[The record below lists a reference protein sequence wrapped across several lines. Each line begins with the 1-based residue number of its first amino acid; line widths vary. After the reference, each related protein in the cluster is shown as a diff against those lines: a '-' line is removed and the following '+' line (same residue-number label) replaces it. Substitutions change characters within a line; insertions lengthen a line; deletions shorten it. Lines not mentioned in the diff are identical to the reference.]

1 MITLILFLLL
11 IIYHLGQIILL
22 RLLIIQVVHSNL
34 TKTSHNNLR
43 CSGSTKSYSIP
54 FNDSCRSVFL
64 NLIFPYLGS

>member
-1 MITLILFLLL
+1 MITLILSLSI
-11 IIYHLGQIILL
+11 IIYHLEQIISL
-22 RLLIIQVVHSNL
+22 RLSIILGVHLNL

-64 NLIFPYLGS
+64 NLIFPY

>member
-1 MITLILFLLL
+1 MITLILSLSI
-11 IIYHLGQIILL
+11 IIYHLEQIILL
-22 RLLIIQVVHSNL
+22 RLSIILGVHLNL

-64 NLIFPYLGS
+64 NLIFPY